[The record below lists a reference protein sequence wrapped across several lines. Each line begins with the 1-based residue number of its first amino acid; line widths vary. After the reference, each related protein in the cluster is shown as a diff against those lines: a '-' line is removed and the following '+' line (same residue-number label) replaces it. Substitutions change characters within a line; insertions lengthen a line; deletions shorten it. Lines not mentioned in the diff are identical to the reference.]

1 MGKPLVSIVIPT
13 ARRPQFL
20 ARAITSSLTSAERA
34 EVLVVPN
41 GPDASWRGVADY
53 FADAPNVHW
62 RPIETPHAN
71 AARNHG
77 LRLATGDFVRFLDDD
92 DYLYPAACQAQC
104 KILAASGAD
113 VCSGNVDVVRA
124 DGRLIRSLSN
134 PETRDFVE
142 AMLTPSRM
150 THPSGHLY
158 RRSAIVDVWW
168 DESRSIRQDTA
179 WCIDLAVK
187 RELAW
192 IRHTA
197 ATGTW
202 VQHAG
207 PRISRGRDPG
217 PEALRQTAELIQN
230 AYRQLEVGGRLTA
243 ARRASASDALWSS
256 LQKGLQYDFAYWK
269 GIASIADSFAP
280 SRRPPSA
287 IYRLPGLRSLS
298 PLAVETIL
306 IPVRWA
312 FRPVRRGLEEL
323 GVNRV

>member
-1 MGKPLVSIVIPT
+1 MGEPLVSVVIPT
-13 ARRPQFL
+13 ARRPHFL
-20 ARAITSSLTSAERA
+20 ARAIASSLASAERV

-41 GPDASWRGVADY
+41 GPDTSWRDVADY
-53 FADAPNVHW
+53 FGVASNVHW
-62 RPIETPHAN
+62 LPIPTPHAN

-77 LRLATGDFVRFLDDD
+77 LRHATADFVRFLDDD
-92 DYLYPAACQAQC
+92 DYLYPAACQTQY

-113 VCSGNVDVVRA
+113 VCSGNVDVIRA

-134 PETRDFVE
+134 PETLDFVE

-158 RRSAIVDVWW
+158 RRSAIVDVSW
-168 DESRSIRQDTA
+168 DESRAIRQDTA
-179 WCIDLAVK
+179 WCIDLAAK

-192 IRHTA
+192 IRYTA
-197 ATGTW
+197 ATGVW

-217 PEALRQTAELIQN
+217 PEALKQTAELILS
-230 AYRQLEVGGRLTA
+230 AYRQLEVGGRLTT
-243 ARRASASDALWSS
+243 ARRVSASDALWSS
-256 LQKGLQYDFAYWK
+256 LQKGLQYDFSYWK
-269 GIASIADSFAP
+269 SIAAIAESFAP

-287 IYRLPGLRSLS
+287 IHRLPGLRSFS

-306 IPVRWA
+306 IPARRA
-312 FRPVRRGLEEL
+312 FRPVRRGLEKL